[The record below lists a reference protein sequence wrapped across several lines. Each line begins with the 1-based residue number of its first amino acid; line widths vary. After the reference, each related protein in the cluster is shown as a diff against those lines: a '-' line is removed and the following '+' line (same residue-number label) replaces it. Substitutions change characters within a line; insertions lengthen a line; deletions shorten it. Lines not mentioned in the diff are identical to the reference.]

1 MELLDALLGIGTSM
15 MVEVVVGLD
24 RSEGEVE
31 AVLSVMR

>member
-1 MELLDALLGIGTSM
+1 MEVNLLLRIGTSM

-24 RSEGEVE
+24 RSEEEVE